1 MNAPQSSAG
10 SDRALR
16 VMFALVVLL
25 SLWLLTRSWSAS
37 ILDRYEFRQLQT
49 ALSTWWIA
57 QEGWQLDY
65 LTPLFGPPWSV
76 PMEFPFYQLLVATLH
91 HLTGL
96 PLEQAGRLTGIA
108 MLLACLPA
116 VHDLLAL
123 AGLRSSRR
131 LIVLAVVLSAPVYL
145 FYARTFMIETTALCF
160 SVWFLALLRRSLE
173 NPRWL
178 WIAATVVAAILAGL
192 TKITTFLVFGV
203 PALALVEAAWRKPAI
218 SRGHTLLASALPAL
232 ISLGIA
238 WCWIRH
244 GDTVKDSNPFTGF
257 LAARELHHWNFG
269 TFGLRFDWSF
279 WLKLQEVVVGYNL
292 AEGAIAVALLCAPFA
307 PARSR
312 WIAAVAV
319 LGFFSGP
326 LVFANLYHV
335 HDYYYAANSLLLLS
349 AAGLMLASAWDD
361 PRLPR
366 GANWLALGLVFACQF
381 YAFYRG
387 YASHHRNG
395 PAAPPAL
402 AAVIR
407 ETVPADGVVL
417 IYGADWNPLL
427 PYYSERRALMVPGE
441 RENET
446 DVLEQVLARLPP
458 HRVVAMVI
466 HGDKLRSRA
475 DFIRERAARFGLA
488 PQPAASSPSEDLYLP
503 AEADPASLKKSAAQA
518 GSSVQLL
525 RQAAEDSFSTD
536 LKSDL
541 LPPAAATLFHPV
553 PHAVRSR
560 YGISSAEL
568 DGRAILNA
576 HAPCEFVFR
585 PAAGARQVRVVAG
598 LPDGAFAPGKDAV
611 TDGIT
616 IEIFVTAPGGTLQ
629 LLRQRSLDPAKV
641 PADRGPQTVTAELP
655 PAFAGEV
662 ILRLGNGRADNPT
675 NDWAYVASVEIR

>member
-1 MNAPQSSAG
+1 MNAPSGSAG

-37 ILDRYEFRQLQT
+37 LLDRYEFRQLQT

-57 QEGWQLDY
+57 HEGWQLDY

-76 PMEFPFYQLLVATLH
+76 PMEFPVYQVIVATLH

-96 PLEQAGRLTGIA
+96 PLEQAGRLTSVV
-108 MLLACLPA
+108 MLFACLPA
-116 VHDLLAL
+116 VYDLLAL
-123 AGLRSSRR
+123 AGLRPTRR

-173 NPRWL
+173 NPRWP
-178 WIAATVVAAILAGL
+178 WIVLTVVAGILAGL
-192 TKITTFLVFGV
+192 TKITTFLVFGM
-203 PALALVEAAWRKPAI
+203 PALALVISAWRKPAA
-218 SRGHTLLASALPAL
+218 SRGHTLLASLLPAL
-232 ISLGIA
+232 LSLGIA
-238 WCWIRH
+238 WWWIRH
-244 GDTVKDSNPFTGF
+244 GDAVKDSNPFTGF

-279 WLKLQEVVVGYNL
+279 WLKMQEVIVGYNL
-292 AEGAIAVALLCAPFA
+292 AEGAIVVALLCAPFA
-307 PARSR
+307 PTRSR
-312 WIAAVAV
+312 WIAAVAT

-335 HDYYYAANSLLLLS
+335 HDYYYAANALLLLA

-361 PRLPR
+361 PRLPP
-366 GANWLALGLVFACQF
+366 GANWLALGLVLACQF

-395 PAAPPAL
+395 AAAPPAL

-427 PYYSERRALMVPGE
+427 PYYFERRALMVPGE

-458 HRVVAMVI
+458 QRIAAMVV

-488 PQPAASSPSEDLYLP
+488 PQPAASSTAEDLYLP
-503 AEADPASLKKSAAQA
+503 EAADPTSLRKSAAQGGA
-518 GSSVQLL
+518 AVQLL
-525 RQAAEDSFSTD
+525 RLPADDSFSAD
-536 LKSDL
+536 LRTDL
-541 LPPAAATLFHPV
+541 LPPAAAALFHPV

-585 PAAGARQVRVVAG
+585 PATGARQVRVIAG

-616 IEIFVTAPGGTLQ
+616 IEIFATASGGTKQ
-629 LLRQRSLDPAKV
+629 LLQQRSLDPAKV

-655 PAFAGEV
+655 LAFSGEI
-662 ILRLGNGRADNPT
+662 ILRLGNGHADSPT
-675 NDWAYVASVEIR
+675 NDWAYVASVEFR